1 MRIRVVHNGFSVHAI
16 AGTEVVLFGLDL
28 PRNLAQVTL
37 GFGFERIDEETQ
49 DRQPLRGLKTFQA
62 TEPQDHRPGTPVST
76 LDHPIQ
82 AFLWGDY
89 LVEADRDYTYRVLAF
104 GGTPEQLEPLA
115 EVVVPVQTEAPHRGK
130 HGVYFNRGAAASQA
144 YQRQFQNRHPK
155 DVPNRRAWKWL
166 SRGLEEALL
175 QFIGRA
181 APRDHLRAAM
191 YEFHYPAV
199 LEAFR
204 AARDRGVDVR
214 IVVDAKRNQQ
224 KDSRTGERHDLP
236 REPNLQAIADA
247 QIDDIITRRETN
259 PSYIAHNKFI
269 VHSRAGQPVA
279 VWTGSTNVTAG
290 GIFGHSNVGHVVRD
304 PAVAAQFL
312 AYWEELAKD
321 PGRSDVA
328 RWTELA
334 TVPTG
339 KPTRGI
345 KTLFSPRKTTEA
357 LEWYARLMDGARKSA
372 FFTAAFGI
380 SAPIRAVLERD
391 VDYLRYGLLERDD
404 DKIELLKRD
413 SDNVFTV
420 GTRIGSAIGG
430 WAEESLTG
438 LNGHV
443 RYIHTK
449 FMLIDPLSS
458 DPIVITG
465 SANFSNASTREN
477 DENML
482 IIRGDTRVADI
493 YLTEFMRLFNH
504 FEFRQRVA
512 EDDLEGGQGPVLAGA
527 RSSPTS
533 STRATL
539 ASGEPATQGLRH
551 LDPVPGWALEHYHP
565 GWRRTKERLL
575 FR

>member
-1 MRIRVVHNGFSVHAI
+1 MRIRVVHDGFSVHAI

-28 PRNLAQVTL
+28 PKNLAQVTL

-49 DRQPLRGLKTFQA
+49 QRQPLRGLKTFHA
-62 TEPQDHRPGTPVST
+62 TEPPDHRPGTPVST

-89 LVEADRDYTYRVLAF
+89 LVEADRDYTYRVVAF
-104 GGTPEQLEPLA
+104 GGTPEHLEPLA
-115 EVVVPVQTEAPHRGK
+115 EMIVPVQTEAPHRGK
-130 HGVYFNRGAAASQA
+130 HGIYFNRGAAASQA

-155 DVPNRRAWKWL
+155 DVANRRAWKWL

-175 QFIGRA
+175 QFINRA
-181 APRDHLRAAM
+181 APGDQLRAAM

-214 IVVDAKRNQQ
+214 TVVDAKRNQQ

-236 REPNLQAIADA
+236 REPNLQATTDA
-247 QIDDIITRRETN
+247 QIDDIVTRRETN

-269 VHSRAGQPVA
+269 VHSRDGQPVA
-279 VWTGSTNVTAG
+279 VWTGSTNVTSG

-304 PAVAAQFL
+304 PAVATQFL
-312 AYWEELAKD
+312 AYWDELAKD
-321 PGRSDVA
+321 PGRSEIA
-328 RWTELA
+328 IWTELA
-334 TVPTG
+334 LIPTG

-345 KTLFSPRKTTEA
+345 TPLFSPRKTTEA
-357 LEWYARLMDGARKSA
+357 LEWYARLMDGARRSA

-380 SAPIRAVLERD
+380 SAPIQAVLERN
-391 VDYLRYGLLERDD
+391 VDYLRYGLLERGD

-413 SDNVFTV
+413 RDNVFTV

-482 IIRGDTRVADI
+482 VIRGDTRVADI

-527 RSSPTS
+527 LRLATS
-533 STRATL
+533 SARATL

-551 LDPVPGWALEHYHP
+551 LDSVPGWALEHYHP